1 MKWQYEE
8 IFMGN
13 SANFIII
20 TAGDLA
26 QENSG
31 KNSSNSPTGI
41 NVSKLESDCACPV
54 NDLILVS
61 SSQSSDGN
69 SKFEDDCACPTDR
82 LTLTS
87 SKVSVSTNAV
97 PYILPSLHANHL
109 SDNFSL
115 VFNPHGQAG
124 VVALNQAAFSLLQ
137 AFRSPKTLPEGAAS
151 IGNHPEAMMAAH
163 RLAQLSLLQ
172 PIGSQVQL
180 THSPPKTLTA
190 WLHVTN
196 ECNLRCPY
204 CYVHKTAD
212 DMSVERGKEAVEAIF
227 RSALANGF
235 HGVKIK
241 YAGGEATLNFH
252 TVLILHDHARQLA
265 DRYNMNLDS
274 VVLSNGVAI
283 SNRIIDEMKA
293 RGIRLMISLDGVEEF
308 QDVQRPFI
316 NGHGSFQHVE
326 RSLDRLSAHNFSPS
340 ISITVSN
347 RNLKGLPKVVEYVI
361 NRKLPFT
368 INFYRENE
376 CSTSFTDLH
385 YQDDAIIS
393 AMKEAFDVI
402 EANLPPHSLLG
413 ALIDRAQLESPHD
426 RPCGVGN
433 SYLVI
438 NHKGGVAKCHMELET
453 PITDVS
459 AADPLRVIRSDQI
472 GLQNPSVD
480 EKEGCRECNWRYW
493 CAGGCPALTH
503 RVTGRFDVKSPNCHI
518 YKAIFPEVLR
528 LEGLR
533 LLKYGAKM
541 PI

>member
-1 MKWQYEE
+1 MYM
-8 IFMGN
+8 IN
-13 SANFIII
+13 SNGFLVFTKIDIQQPEQFKMEP
-20 TAGDLA
+20 DC
-26 QENSG
+26 
-31 KNSSNSPTGI
+31 
-41 NVSKLESDCACPV
+41 DCACSV
-54 NDLILVS
+54 NDVLI
-61 SSQSSDGN
+61 DRYFIPN
-69 SKFEDDCACPTDR
+69 S
-82 LTLTS
+82 TLS
-87 SKVSVSTNAV
+87 YV
-97 PYILPSLHANHL
+97 LPALYEENL
-109 SDNFSL
+109 SNEISI
-115 VFNPHGQAG
+115 VFNPLGKAG
-124 VVALNQAAFSLLQ
+124 VVVLNRAAFFLLKSFRAPKTFMEGVTSTGGHPYGMIVANHFAQLGLLQ
-137 AFRSPKTLPEGAAS
+137 S
-151 IGNHPEAMMAAH
+151 
-163 RLAQLSLLQ
+163 
-172 PIGSQVQL
+172 IGSQIQL
-180 THSPPKTLTA
+180 THSPPKILTA

-265 DRYNMNLDS
+265 DRYKMDLDS

-283 SNRIIDEMKA
+283 SSRIIEEMKA

-326 RSLDRLSAHNFSPS
+326 RSLDRLSAHNFLPS

-347 RNLKGLPKVVEYVI
+347 RNLKGLPRVVEYVL

-385 YQDDAIIS
+385 YQDDTIIS

-413 ALIDRAQLESPHD
+413 ALVDRAQLESPHD

-459 AADPLRVIRSDQI
+459 VTDPLRVIRSDRG

-480 EKEGCRECNWRYW
+480 DKEGCRECNWRYW

-533 LLKYGAKM
+533 LLKYGAKL